1 MSSRAPVVSFW
12 DTKVTFPEMEVSA
25 AAESAVDA
33 AVDAALDAAVEAAV
47 DAAVEA
53 AVDAAVDAAAEDVVA
68 VDETS
73 FPHPAIVAT
82 IAMLNRM
89 LITFFFIFL
98 LLFSLI
104 T

>member
-1 MSSRAPVVSFW
+1 
-12 DTKVTFPEMEVSA
+12 MEVSA